1 MYAYTYENIHTHMH
15 TCMHTHIH
23 TRTHIHTCMHAH
35 IHPHAFMHA
44 CTHMHSCTHAHKC
57 KHVHTQ
63 NEQQQQKKTKG
74 RKEIYLTFLDAKSP
88 RPSGFLG
95 SAHGEGLQPTLPGGG
110 YHNMSTS
117 QHGKMASQRDAR
129 VRLCLIR
136 RLSRELIRH
145 L

>member
-1 MYAYTYENIHTHMH
+1 MPILMKTY
-15 TCMHTHIH
+15 
-23 TRTHIHTCMHAH
+23 IHTCIHACIHTSIHAH
-35 IHPHAFMHA
+35 IYTHAFMHTY
-44 CTHMHSCTHAHKC
+44 THMHSCTHAPTCIHARMHTSANMYTHKMNNNN
-57 KHVHTQ
+57 K
-63 NEQQQQKKTKG
+63 KKTKG